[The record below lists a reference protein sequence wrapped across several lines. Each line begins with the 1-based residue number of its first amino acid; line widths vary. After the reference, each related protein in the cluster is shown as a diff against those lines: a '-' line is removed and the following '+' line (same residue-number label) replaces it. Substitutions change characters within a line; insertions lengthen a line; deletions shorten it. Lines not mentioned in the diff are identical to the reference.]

1 MKKTYSNTESKGLPG
16 GPNEVFTYTTGVF
29 STDTFS
35 TEGYKRNSPDVNNPY
50 NIIPSGNI
58 TMEDV
63 DFPVHGVDNLGNEQ
77 MMTPGNDYQFPGDM
91 VFETPMYKRGGGL
104 LTKTMKCNNCSWEWK
119 AADGGNDVSTC
130 HKCGSQA
137 LPKAQD
143 GGGESGNPPDY
154 SKMYTYKGRPSAK
167 YIKDGDNWSINLGSD
182 TQNKFVPIKDSTG
195 ERARILESQAIPI
208 KETQDKKFQEAL
220 NYHKDWMS
228 SPRYNEM
235 LSASIH
241 KTYPGRAQSMFM
253 RNSYADVRKE
263 NLESIPN
270 LNTWYAQPEGNPKT
284 GGWSYPD
291 SGLVEVFP
299 NGYNVN
305 GLMRHEVSH
314 SVDTVKSDE
323 DQYAL
328 GQGHRI
334 KGEPMTARAIPF
346 SDKKLIFRA
355 KDKKSPALP
364 NNYGAKFTDYV
375 STPTE
380 TRARLNDIR
389 GAAKER
395 GIFDPFTQKVTP
407 EIYKKLKKE
416 KFEVEADEG
425 FDALHQLRSVFSD
438 DDILEMLNTISDAGD
453 SQGEHQGMLTA
464 EDGGGIPKAQDGTET
479 KPWIQDYNFTQ
490 ADLDFLNSDEDYCPQ
505 GGCLEQAFKAQDI
518 MFGGKRGFPTSTETK
533 NDLGIQSAD
542 KRKLGYPYYNADGVL
557 MRANPDE
564 RMRKEIPV
572 SDKNKNWLESV
583 PYFDIG
589 NYDGGDYTADSWD
602 IHGILV
608 EAGGKNLFTRGLY
621 NPSDGRDD
629 NHDLVYTTQ
638 SISDLSE
645 DKLKKLYSEIT
656 IGTIIGFNAYPNKNV
671 KYNEKYGLTPS
682 GHSTMVV
689 GFDERGVPVVYDY
702 GNYTPIDAGS
712 KGYMANGTQSQ
723 GTLSKFSNITNIT
736 YPPNS
741 KGKTYSWLKEQ
752 GMFDTT
758 PEELNLNYDALE
770 TELYAKGDKK
780 ALTSFHNSLVDN
792 KRKLMNSMN
801 ISNKDY
807 DMMSGLLLAQTM
819 QESAGGESFEN
830 NWVPNWASQAL
841 GDTQGLTQL
850 NITNILDD
858 EQLAPIAKK
867 FGITEES
874 DLFDPEKSAI
884 ASMIYAKRNLQAG
897 KKNYEK
903 GKGQKGTRTFYP
915 RNDIRETAGMNV
927 NITFNG
933 YEFKTEEGKIV
944 DFFTGNNWSGVG
956 WDKSIKDIQAE
967 FEKIAP
973 GKYTVREEDGVRVVD
988 KITNG
993 NKGTNKGESDLS
1005 DEEIFAYNWQSPNSL
1020 ISGDAQGGS
1029 EYAKNVMKIY
1039 NKLMVANP
1047 KKKMGG
1053 QIMNEEL
1060 EQGLKKFNN
1069 GGSDVLDI
1077 NKKVYKAYFNKEV
1090 KGEKAKKIYDKL
1102 NRVYYKDAKAKNMSP
1117 SNYILTHVIT

>member
-1 MKKTYSNTESKGLPG
+1 
-16 GPNEVFTYTTGVF
+16 
-29 STDTFS
+29 
-35 TEGYKRNSPDVNNPY
+35 
-50 NIIPSGNI
+50 
-58 TMEDV
+58 
-63 DFPVHGVDNLGNEQ
+63 
-77 MMTPGNDYQFPGDM
+77 
-91 VFETPMYKRGGGL
+91 
-104 LTKTMKCNNCSWEWK
+104 
-119 AADGGNDVSTC
+119 
-130 HKCGSQA
+130 
-137 LPKAQD
+137 
-143 GGGESGNPPDY
+143 
-154 SKMYTYKGRPSAK
+154 
-167 YIKDGDNWSINLGSD
+167 
-182 TQNKFVPIKDSTG
+182 
-195 ERARILESQAIPI
+195 
-208 KETQDKKFQEAL
+208 
-220 NYHKDWMS
+220 
-228 SPRYNEM
+228 
-235 LSASIH
+235 
-241 KTYPGRAQSMFM
+241 
-253 RNSYADVRKE
+253 
-263 NLESIPN
+263 
-270 LNTWYAQPEGNPKT
+270 
-284 GGWSYPD
+284 
-291 SGLVEVFP
+291 
-299 NGYNVN
+299 
-305 GLMRHEVSH
+305 
-314 SVDTVKSDE
+314 
-323 DQYAL
+323 
-328 GQGHRI
+328 
-334 KGEPMTARAIPF
+334 
-346 SDKKLIFRA
+346 
-355 KDKKSPALP
+355 
-364 NNYGAKFTDYV
+364 
-375 STPTE
+375 
-380 TRARLNDIR
+380 
-389 GAAKER
+389 
-395 GIFDPFTQKVTP
+395 
-407 EIYKKLKKE
+407 
-416 KFEVEADEG
+416 
-425 FDALHQLRSVFSD
+425 
-438 DDILEMLNTISDAGD
+438 
-453 SQGEHQGMLTA
+453 
-464 EDGGGIPKAQDGTET
+464 
-479 KPWIQDYNFTQ
+479 
-490 ADLDFLNSDEDYCPQ
+490 
-505 GGCLEQAFKAQDI
+505 
-518 MFGGKRGFPTSTETK
+518 
-533 NDLGIQSAD
+533 
-542 KRKLGYPYYNADGVL
+542 
-557 MRANPDE
+557 
-564 RMRKEIPV
+564 MRKEIPV

-656 IGTIIGFNAYPNKNV
+656 IGTIIGFNAYPNQNV
-671 KYNEKYGLTPS
+671 KHNEKYGLTPS

-758 PEELNLNYDALE
+758 PEELNLNHDALK

-915 RNDIRETAGMNV
+915 RDDIRETA
-927 NITFNG
+927 
-933 YEFKTEEGKIV
+933 
-944 DFFTGNNWSGVG
+944 
-956 WDKSIKDIQAE
+956 
-967 FEKIAP
+967 

>member
-91 VFETPMYKRGGGL
+91 VFETPIYKRGGGL

-656 IGTIIGFNAYPNKNV
+656 IGTIIGFNAYPNQNV
-671 KYNEKYGLTPS
+671 KHNEKYGLTPS

-884 ASMIYAKRNLQAG
+884 ATHEKTNICLPDQPSRNFCVYFWLRSEWLSIY
-897 KKNYEK
+897 
-903 GKGQKGTRTFYP
+903 
-915 RNDIRETAGMNV
+915 
-927 NITFNG
+927 
-933 YEFKTEEGKIV
+933 
-944 DFFTGNNWSGVG
+944 
-956 WDKSIKDIQAE
+956 
-967 FEKIAP
+967 P
-973 GKYTVREEDGVRVVD
+973 G
-988 KITNG
+988 
-993 NKGTNKGESDLS
+993 
-1005 DEEIFAYNWQSPNSL
+1005 F
-1020 ISGDAQGGS
+1020 
-1029 EYAKNVMKIY
+1029 
-1039 NKLMVANP
+1039 
-1047 KKKMGG
+1047 
-1053 QIMNEEL
+1053 
-1060 EQGLKKFNN
+1060 
-1069 GGSDVLDI
+1069 
-1077 NKKVYKAYFNKEV
+1077 
-1090 KGEKAKKIYDKL
+1090 
-1102 NRVYYKDAKAKNMSP
+1102 
-1117 SNYILTHVIT
+1117 